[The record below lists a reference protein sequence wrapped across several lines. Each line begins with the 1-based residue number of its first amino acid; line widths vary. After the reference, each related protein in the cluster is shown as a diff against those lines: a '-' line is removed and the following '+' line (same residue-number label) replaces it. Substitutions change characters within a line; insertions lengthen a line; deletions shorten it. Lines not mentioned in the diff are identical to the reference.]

1 MADDQVD
8 QIVSAVRAS
17 PKYRTVS
24 PLLVRDIA
32 TEEYRRSP
40 RLKEAIKAT
49 KNKLHQVAG
58 AYRERGEQYPLWRE
72 QIQAAG
78 HDPQQLRRRCIE
90 IMRHHASTNERIPL
104 LDQFFATT
112 LAGIPT
118 PRSVIDVACGF
129 NPLAIP
135 WMGLQSGTAYY
146 AYDIYDDMMDFLG
159 SCMEM
164 LAVSGHA
171 ETRDVIRSCPEH
183 KVDLALVLKAIP
195 CLEQVDKVAGKRIL
209 ETLNADYLLVSF
221 PARSLGGK
229 NKGMLANYEARF
241 NELVEGK
248 GWQIQRFEFPT
259 ELAFL
264 VKK

>member
-1 MADDQVD
+1 MADEQVE
-8 QIVSAVRAS
+8 QIVGAVHAS

-24 PLLVRDIA
+24 EPLVRSIA
-32 TEEYRRSP
+32 IEEYRRRP
-40 RLKEAIKAT
+40 HLKEAIKAT

-58 AYRERGEQYPLWRE
+58 AYRERGEHYAHWLE
-72 QIQAAG
+72 QLQGA
-78 HDPQQLRRRCIE
+78 DPPQLRQGCLE
-90 IMRHHASTNERIPL
+90 IMRHHASTHERIPL

-112 LAGIPT
+112 LAGVPA
-118 PRSVIDVACGF
+118 PRSVIDIACGY

-135 WMGLQSGTAYY
+135 WMGLQPGTTYY

-159 SCMEM
+159 NCMDM
-164 LAVSGHA
+164 LGVSGHA

-195 CLEQVDKVAGKRIL
+195 CLEQVDKSAGRRIL

-229 NKGMLANYEARF
+229 NKGMLHNYEARF
-241 NELVEGK
+241 GDLVEGK
-248 GWQIQRFEFPT
+248 GWQVQRFEFPT

>member
-8 QIVSAVRAS
+8 QIVSAVHTS

-24 PLLVRDIA
+24 ALLVRDIA
-32 TEEYRRSP
+32 TEEYRRRP
-40 RLKEAIKAT
+40 HLKEAIKAT

-58 AYRERGEQYPLWRE
+58 AYRERGEHYALWLE
-72 QIQAAG
+72 QLQAAG
-78 HDPQQLRRRCIE
+78 DDPQRLRRRCIE
-90 IMRHHASTNERIPL
+90 IMRHHASTNERIQL

-112 LAGIPT
+112 LAGIPS
-118 PRSVIDVACGF
+118 PRSVVDVACGF

-135 WMGLQSGTAYY
+135 WMGLQPGTAYY

-159 SCMEM
+159 NCMEL

-171 ETRDVIRSCPEH
+171 ETCDVIRSCPEH

-195 CLEQVDKVAGKRIL
+195 CLEQVDKSAGRRIL